1 MSQRQGTPL
10 QAALQSPWGVA
21 DDIASAPNQVFITAS
36 GVAVVIAS
44 GVFHQNG
51 LSQVVIGP
59 VKEMSMNARA
69 ASAGLNG
76 FIPIPPN
83 TCLATPIANTEPT
96 TAIQSGSPAGRLS
109 ARRSPVTTA
118 ERSPMVFSRFIASR
132 HSASVTMQVE
142 TQVAIV
148 QTAGIP
154 KNQMPAAVVG
164 RSAMITSSIIRD
176 TLARP
181 CACGDE
187 LSM

>member
-1 MSQRQGTPL
+1 M
-10 QAALQSPWGVA
+10 QSPCGVA

-59 VKEMSMNARA
+59 VKLMSMNARA

-76 FIPIPPN
+76 FIPSPPN

-118 ERSPMVFSRFIASR
+118 ERSPMVFSRFIARR

-164 RSAMITSSIIRD
+164 KSAMITSSMMRD